1 MNSVFNFDFIKAKL
15 PLISRLSKE
24 TFDKFEDFPENQL
37 KFQIQMDLN
46 LAFQQIFGNVITKTF
61 FGDIQLQNIENKS
74 IFAYS
79 NKMLELNTQRSSSF
93 YSKMLGPRF
102 LNLNLRKVDKL
113 VTLMSK

>member
-46 LAFQQIFGNVITKTF
+46 LAFQ
-61 FGDIQLQNIENKS
+61 
-74 IFAYS
+74 
-79 NKMLELNTQRSSSF
+79 
-93 YSKMLGPRF
+93 
-102 LNLNLRKVDKL
+102 
-113 VTLMSK
+113 